1 MIRLFGV
8 ACIFLASS
16 FLGIYFS
23 DNIKRKKERLL
34 TLRKMLMQIY
44 DLIRWNSMT
53 MHEIANHLFDSGE
66 FRSMEFVSSLSEE
79 CVKVRSFPHAWETA
93 VKNDSQ
99 FSVDEK
105 KLLLEVGASLGTTDK
120 DGQLSTL
127 EFYILRLEKMAQEES
142 ERYKIKGK
150 MYRSLGIA
158 SGAMIGILII

>member
-1 MIRLFGV
+1 MVRLFGV

-34 TLRKMLMQIY
+34 ILRKMFMQIY
-44 DLIRWNSMT
+44 DLIRWNSLT
-53 MHEIANHLFDSGE
+53 MHEIANHLSVSGD
-66 FRSMEFVSSLSEE
+66 FSRLEFVESLGEE
-79 CVKVRSFPHAWETA
+79 CVKVRSFPNAWEMA
-93 VKNDSQ
+93 VKNNSQ
-99 FSVDEK
+99 FSNDEK
-105 KLLLEVGASLGTTDK
+105 KLLLEAGTSLGATDK
-120 DGQLSTL
+120 EGQLSAL